1 MGIEVTKTLT
11 SKKFSSLKPKLSPE
25 LLSAIENV
33 EKFEFMT
40 TVQSHVIPLFMGNK
54 DVMCEA
60 CTGNL
65 ESYLA
70 SKGLK
75 ISHQKFSFLPAD
87 TLIISHPLLSRSFV

>member
-60 CTGNL
+60 CTGNS
-65 ESYLA
+65 ETYLTFY
-70 SKGLK
+70 SL
-75 ISHQKFSFLPAD
+75 D
-87 TLIISHPLLSRSFV
+87 LLFTPFNAFG

>member
-60 CTGNL
+60 CTGNCEL
-65 ESYLA
+65 YLGSRA
-70 SKGLK
+70 IFLK
-75 ISHQKFSFLPAD
+75 LQKSENPWTYLPNH
-87 TLIISHPLLSRSFV
+87 ILLFTHSRI